1 VKRVAQYVGR
11 MNRVSTFRA
20 RVDPFAV
27 DSIVAAVFAVSAG
40 VSMALDSSFRP
51 AAASI
56 PTAVLA
62 CSALAWRR
70 RRPLFT
76 VAAMMT
82 LLLVSTLAG
91 VPNDSVV
98 MLGAVAVATYSVGA
112 HADSRE
118 AAAGGVLSVV
128 VIWVSIVIGG
138 TDTLLD
144 DLLFTL
150 FVYGGAW
157 VVGRL
162 VRSRQLH
169 AVQAE
174 DRATL
179 AEHDREE
186 KAKRAVAEERARIA
200 RELHDVVAHSVSVM
214 VVQAGAGR
222 RVLDREPERSR
233 EAFSSIEETGRQALV
248 EMRRLLGILRKDDE
262 QLALAPQPSLEHVE
276 SLLEQVREAGM
287 PVTLRVEGDPR
298 PLPPGID
305 LSAYRIV
312 QEALTNALKHA
323 GPASGE
329 VVLRYGEDE
338 LELEISDDGR
348 GASESSPSL
357 ASGGN
362 GLVGM
367 RERVALYGG
376 VLRAGQRPSGGYSLR
391 VRMPLDQ
398 SRP

>member
-1 VKRVAQYVGR
+1 
-11 MNRVSTFRA
+11 MNRVSRLRA
-20 RVDPFAV
+20 RLDPFAV
-27 DSIVAAVFAVSAG
+27 DAGVAAVFAISAG

-51 AAASI
+51 AAAAI

-62 CSALAWRR
+62 CSTLAWRR
-70 RRPLFT
+70 RRPLLAIT
-76 VAAMMT
+76 AMMA

-91 VPNDSVV
+91 VPNNSVV
-98 MLGAVAVATYSVGA
+98 MLGALGVATYSVGA
-112 HADSRE
+112 HADKRE
-118 AAAGGVLSVV
+118 AVAGGTLAVV
-128 VIWVSIVIGG
+128 VVWVSILIGG
-138 TDTLLD
+138 SDTLLD

-157 VVGRL
+157 AVGRL
-162 VRSRQLH
+162 VRARQLH

-179 AEHDREE
+179 AEHEREE

-233 EAFSSIEETGRQALV
+233 EAFSSIEHTGRQALV
-248 EMRRLLGILRKDDE
+248 EMRRLLGLLRKDDE

-276 SLLEQVREAGM
+276 SLLAQVREAGM
-287 PVTLRVEGDPR
+287 PVTLRIEGDPR

-329 VVLRYGEDE
+329 VVLRYGEEE
-338 LELEISDDGR
+338 LEIEISDDGQ
-348 GASESSPSL
+348 GETGSDPPL

-376 VLRAGQRPSGGYSLR
+376 VLRAGQRPSGGYSLKA
-391 VRMPLDQ
+391 RMPLDQ
-398 SRP
+398 SRL